1 MYQSFMTI
9 VGKSKKFAKPEV
21 KVNFYLSL
29 PKLEARTCVVTTAFA
44 GDGFFTA
51 VASCDRG
58 GRGWRVGGCAY
69 LGKGYYHK
77 ASYV

>member
-21 KVNFYLSL
+21 KVNFYLSMS
-29 PKLEARTCVVTTAFA
+29 KLEARTCVVTTAFA
-44 GDGFFTA
+44 CDGFFTA

-58 GRGWRVGGCAY
+58 GRVGGCVY